1 MTGGNENILSTRD
14 NQTNILAPDEDIA
27 STENNE
33 TNIPVPE
40 EIEYLDNY
48 NAIKVY
54 NPTHTNENEF
64 IQVNTVL
71 HPVAE
76 QLESHMVTQESN
88 FDKKDG

>member
-54 NPTHTNENEF
+54 NPTNEN
-64 IQVNTVL
+64 
-71 HPVAE
+71 
-76 QLESHMVTQESN
+76 
-88 FDKKDG
+88 